1 MPHYYTSTFSS
12 AFAFTIK
19 FYLFGFHLIKMYIV
33 SAVQEPN
40 PTLQGS
46 NFIEK
51 EQLQLASALLANL
64 FLHSLHA
71 HSCSCQ
77 F

>member
-1 MPHYYTSTFSS
+1 MLHYYTSTFSS
-12 AFAFTIK
+12 AFTFTIT
-19 FYLFGFHLIKMYIV
+19 FCLFGFHLIKMHIV
-33 SAVQEPN
+33 SAVQEHK
-40 PTLQGS
+40 PTLQNS

-71 HSCSCQ
+71 HSCSSQ